1 MKTIL
6 MTLVLTALVLVIGAG
21 AFIYAGVYDVSG
33 ATPHGA
39 MSKWAMATTM
49 RHSVKRR
56 ARAIDVPD
64 LEQDALMLAG
74 VSDFQ
79 AMCVDCHGAPGE
91 KPGPMGRGLNP
102 SAPDLQQA
110 AAQRTPAELFWVTK
124 HGIKMTGMPA
134 WGVTH
139 DDAAL
144 WPVVAFMTTL
154 PGLDAEGYKD
164 LLSKAE
170 GMGHHVGED
179 GHDGHAHHAHDGGPP
194 AAPPDPPHAE
204 REHDHGAHAH

>member
-21 AFIYAGVYDVSG
+21 AFIYSGVYDVSG

-39 MSKWAMATTM
+39 MSKWAMAAAM

-56 ARAIDVPD
+56 AQAIDVPN
-64 LEQDALMLAG
+64 LEQDALTLAG
-74 VSDFQ
+74 VSDFE
-79 AMCVDCHGAPGE
+79 AMCVDCHGAPGK
-91 KPGPMGRGLNP
+91 KPSLMGQGLNP
-102 SAPDLQQA
+102 SAPDLQRA

-179 GHDGHAHHAHDGGPP
+179 GADRHAHRAHDGGSP
-194 AAPPDPPHAE
+194 APLPDSPHAE
-204 REHDHGAHAH
+204 HEHGAHAH